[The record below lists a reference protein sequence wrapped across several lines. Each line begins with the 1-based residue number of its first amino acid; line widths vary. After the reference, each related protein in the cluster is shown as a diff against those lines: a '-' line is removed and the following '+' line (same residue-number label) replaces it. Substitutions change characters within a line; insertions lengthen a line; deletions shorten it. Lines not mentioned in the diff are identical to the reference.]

1 MSANGQY
8 RGEHQAHAHQPPPG
22 YVPMQHHYFPQPP
35 PPNGRWDLSKSTVPV
50 VIVVTALASC
60 VYFAFQAGDIWREHQ
75 TRLSRIESEIKDVR
89 GDLGE
94 IKSSLK
100 DLAVARKPAAPVSWP
115 TAEVRRN

>member
-1 MSANGQY
+1 MSAPNGQY
-8 RGEHQAHAHQPPPG
+8 RGEQHAHAQHQPGYPP
-22 YVPMQHHYFPQPP
+22 MHYFPQSP
-35 PPNGRWDLSKSTVPV
+35 PPNGHGRWDLSKSTVPV

-75 TRLSRIESEIKDVR
+75 TRLTGIEREIKDVK

-94 IKSSLK
+94 IKGSLK
-100 DLAVARKPAAPVSWP
+100 ELVSASAKKPPAPWP